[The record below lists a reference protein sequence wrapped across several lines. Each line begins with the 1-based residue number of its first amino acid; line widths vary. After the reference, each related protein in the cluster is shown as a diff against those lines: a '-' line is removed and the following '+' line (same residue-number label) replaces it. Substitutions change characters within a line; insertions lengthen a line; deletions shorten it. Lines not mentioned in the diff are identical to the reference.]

1 MCPKSKLFLPGTCCF
16 TAVDFLDIF
25 VVFSNGVINE
35 GRGRGNEGWRQPR
48 IITAG
53 SRWWVG
59 MRVRILGEAGSG

>member
-1 MCPKSKLFLPGTCCF
+1 MAIMCPKSKLFLPGTCCF

-48 IITAG
+48 IITA
-53 SRWWVG
+53 WKQEVG
-59 MRVRILGEAGSG
+59 GHESQDSG